1 VNILNNNIF
10 AWISLA
16 TGLYV
21 IMLVFAMNTKNFK
34 STLIFKIVPFFLGI
48 GSIGVALKLFDIIA
62 LKM

>member
-1 VNILNNNIF
+1 LNNNIF

-16 TGLYV
+16 TGLYI